1 QPVSPLDFQIL
12 DECNCSLGRIR
23 RNNPTYDLIRQL
35 KNELIPAVEPVL
47 AAEFHAAH
55 RATLL
60 EAIGRFDAMYRS
72 RKANLSALDFSDL
85 EEFSVR
91 LLEENEEARERIR
104 RQFDHVL
111 MDEFQD
117 TNGLQSR
124 LLDLLRPA
132 GRFYAVGDINQ
143 SIYGFRHADPRV
155 FDAYRTRL
163 RNEDQHVA

>member
-1 QPVSPLDFQIL
+1 DLVVELK
-12 DECNCSLGRIR
+12 SL
-23 RNNPTYDLIRQL
+23 T
-35 KNELIPAVEPVL
+35 A
-47 AAEFHAAH
+47 AAEPLLVDNFYGIQ

-60 EAIGRFDAMYRS
+60 QAMARFDALYRS
-72 RKANLSALDFSDL
+72 RKANQSALDFSDL
-85 EEFSVR
+85 EEFAVR

-117 TNGLQSR
+117 TNGLQSK

-132 GRFYAVGDINQ
+132 DRFYAVGDINQ

-155 FDAYRTRL
+155 FHAYRTRVESEGKHL
-163 RNEDQHVA
+163 TELCDNWRIRGHTLDAE